1 MCPIQRACPEH
12 LLTFVRTHPVFDFMR
27 DGIANGKIL
36 PCVRKN
42 EIHFYEGGARLF
54 RFTSQSIYTDNR
66 YIDGKDG
73 GERRLSVTEQ
83 SSSMLGKVRKNAQA
97 HRQTKLAS
105 ELAAVHSLF
114 PHFSFARSAHKPSQL
129 AIVDV
134 EARFGLDPKSEITG
148 SQIPGRMIDLVFL
161 MPNRLLLFIEAKC
174 MGNADIASTGHAEV
188 EKQVADCE
196 RHISHACVLDAFN
209 DSIKA
214 QMALLGKDA
223 ALATATGIF
232 CRVPVLLL
240 DPPGKGAIGP
250 RNTWL
255 PDRLREADDWTVDD
269 ERPVVIDGRG
279 DKVVAVREF
288 VDKFAG

>member
-83 SSSMLGKVRKNAQA
+83 SSS
-97 HRQTKLAS
+97 
-105 ELAAVHSLF
+105 
-114 PHFSFARSAHKPSQL
+114 
-129 AIVDV
+129 
-134 EARFGLDPKSEITG
+134 
-148 SQIPGRMIDLVFL
+148 
-161 MPNRLLLFIEAKC
+161 
-174 MGNADIASTGHAEV
+174 
-188 EKQVADCE
+188 
-196 RHISHACVLDAFN
+196 
-209 DSIKA
+209 
-214 QMALLGKDA
+214 
-223 ALATATGIF
+223 
-232 CRVPVLLL
+232 
-240 DPPGKGAIGP
+240 IGP